1 MFVSSTTLLCL
12 HVLFS
17 CTINILRIMH
27 KERCTILK
35 AIERSPVSGILILY
49 TFVICWFVGGL
60 TTFHLYLISSN
71 QVLYTIFLYYSH
83 SDVFSLDNASYPAL
97 DFYMQTTY
105 ENFRY
110 QYDRKMNPH
119 NLGIPKNC
127 LEVFCTRLPRSRNNF
142 RAFVEGNS
150 PVGANAPL
158 YMGRPAADME
168 MGMGRR
174 RVSLDDLADTRSR
187 GSNLGRLERC
197 RTQPRHD
204 SQERGNWRWPGNGTR
219 SAIRSLPLFEK
230 KIFGAYFCSLH
241 FLLYW

>member
-17 CTINILRIMH
+17 CTMNILRIMH
-27 KERCTILK
+27 KEHCTILK

-71 QVLYTIFLYYSH
+71 QVFYIIFLFH
-83 SDVFSLDNASYPAL
+83 LQFVFSLENASYPAL
-97 DFYMQTTY
+97 DFYVQTTY

-119 NLGIPKNC
+119 NLGIPRNC
-127 LEVFCTRLPRSRNNF
+127 MEVFCTRLPRSRNNF
-142 RAFVEGNS
+142 RAFVKRDS
-150 PVGANAPL
+150 PVCANAPV
-158 YMGRPAADME
+158 YTGRSAANVE

-174 RVSLDDLADTRSR
+174 RVSLDDFADTRSR

-204 SQERGNWRWPGNGTR
+204 WQERGNWR
-219 SAIRSLPLFEK
+219 
-230 KIFGAYFCSLH
+230 
-241 FLLYW
+241 